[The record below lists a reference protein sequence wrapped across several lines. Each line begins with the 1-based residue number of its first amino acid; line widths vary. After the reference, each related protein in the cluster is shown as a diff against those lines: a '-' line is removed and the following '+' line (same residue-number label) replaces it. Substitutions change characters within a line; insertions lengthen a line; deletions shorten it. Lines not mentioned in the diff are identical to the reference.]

1 MDINDSDFARYLQH
15 LPSTAK
21 DLVRLIGFDET
32 HRLLDRHGGTKRY
45 IPKNSRTKPSIW
57 SAISDEA
64 FRKLCAEYSGE
75 TLELPKPDSFLRIQR
90 DLEIMH
96 LTMRGVSRTQLVE
109 RYGLTRRQIGNI
121 RRRYRAAD
129 QPPPIT
135 KVPPCGPGS
144 RRGQTSRSQPAN
156 VIKKQAHS

>member
-1 MDINDSDFARYLQH
+1 MNINDSDFARYLHH

-21 DLVRLIGFDET
+21 DLVRLIGFNET

-45 IPKNSRTKPSIW
+45 IPKNSRTKSSIW
-57 SAISDEA
+57 SAITDEA

-75 TLELPKPDSFLRIQR
+75 TLELPKPDSFRRIQR

-109 RYGLTRRQIGNI
+109 RYGITRRQIGNI
-121 RRRYRAAD
+121 RRRYRATK

-135 KVPPCGPGS
+135 KVSPCGPGPRCGRAS
-144 RRGQTSRSQPAN
+144 CSQPTN
-156 VIKKQAHS
+156 GIKKQAHS